1 MRAHRLSTTTA
12 FRLAFGLL
20 LLGSGLLHPGSRG
33 LAQTSEPD
41 SVFEATGFQKNRAYF
56 SQLPFENI
64 DMVSGNLVLTF
75 AVGAES
81 APRTALPASVEEL
94 AIAEDPAA
102 VALERRA
109 AGQVER
115 RELPLSGLVVTT
127 SSPSGEAVQSQ
138 AHKDGEVLVVTSEQT
153 VTLPGGG
160 AVTVTTVQRHTVLPD
175 GRLQVETTRTS
186 GGRTRASRALYVRL
200 P

>member
-1 MRAHRLSTTTA
+1 MRAIVVAVIVAAAMTSVAAQGPLTGRWRLEPAASDA
-12 FRLAFGLL
+12 GLM
-20 LLGSGLLHPGSRG
+20 GTRG
-33 LAQTSEPD
+33 L
-41 SVFEATGFQKNRAYF
+41 SVP
-56 SQLPFENI
+56 S
-64 DMVSGNLVLTF
+64 

-81 APRTALPASVEEL
+81 APRTTVPPAVEEL
-94 AIAEDPAA
+94 EIAEDPAA

-127 SSPSGEAVQSQ
+127 SSPSVEAVQSR
-138 AHKDGEVLVVTSEQT
+138 ASKDGEVLVVTTEQA